1 MASMDSM
8 DSSDSSDSG
17 AYERRVAARFA
28 SFDQDGNGWI
38 DREDFSTAAAALLAA
53 FGTTA
58 RCDKGQALYGGAEA
72 LWQGL
77 AGIADVDGDQRVT
90 RKEFVGGAL
99 KRLRDRTSGFTEIAR
114 PFLHAAFAVADT
126 AGAGTVSVRDA
137 ERALCAFGV
146 APAVAADVAVTLDK
160 DADGRITEPD
170 AVAAFAAYF
179 TTMP

>member
-1 MASMDSM
+1 MDSM
-8 DSSDSSDSG
+8 DSPESA

-38 DREDFSTAAAALLAA
+38 DREDFSTAAAALLAE
-53 FGTTA
+53 FSTTA

-90 RKEFVGGAL
+90 RQEFVGGAL
-99 KRLRDRTSGFTEIAR
+99 KRLRDRTTGFTEIAR

-126 AGAGTVSVRDA
+126 SGAGTVSVFDA
-137 ERALCAFGV
+137 ERALRALGV
-146 APAVAADVAVTLDK
+146 SPAVAGDVAARLDR
-160 DADGRITEPD
+160 DADGRITEAE
-170 AVAAFAAYF
+170 AVDAFAAYF

>member
-1 MASMDSM
+1 MDSM
-8 DSSDSSDSG
+8 NSPES
-17 AYERRVAARFA
+17 AEYERRVAARFA

-38 DREDFSTAAAALLAA
+38 DREDFSTAAAALLSE
-53 FGTTA
+53 FDTTA
-58 RCDKGQALYGGAEA
+58 RCDKGQALYAGAEA

-90 RKEFVGGAL
+90 RQEFVGGAL
-99 KRLRDRTSGFTEIAR
+99 KRLRDRTTGFTEIAR

-126 AGAGTVSVRDA
+126 AGVGTVSVPDA
-137 ERALCAFGV
+137 ERALRALGV
-146 APAVAADVAVTLDK
+146 SPGVAADVAVTLDE

-170 AVAAFAAYF
+170 AVTAFTAYF

>member
-1 MASMDSM
+1 MDRMNSPE
-8 DSSDSSDSG
+8 S
-17 AYERRVAARFA
+17 AEYEREVAARFA

-38 DREDFSTAAAALLAA
+38 DREDFSTAAAALLAE
-53 FGTTA
+53 FDTTA

-90 RKEFVGGAL
+90 RQEFVGGAL
-99 KRLRDRTSGFTEIAR
+99 KRLRDRTRGFTEIAR

-126 AGAGTVSVRDA
+126 SGEGTLSLPDA
-137 ERALCAFGV
+137 ERALRALGV
-146 APAVAADVAVTLDK
+146 SPGLAADAAAALDR

-170 AVAAFAAYF
+170 ALAAFAAYF
-179 TTMP
+179 TTMT

>member
-1 MASMDSM
+1 MNSPESVE
-8 DSSDSSDSG
+8 
-17 AYERRVAARFA
+17 YERRVAARFA

-38 DREDFSTAAAALLAA
+38 DREDFSTAAAALLSE
-53 FGTTA
+53 FDTTA

-90 RKEFVGGAL
+90 RQEFVGGAL
-99 KRLRDRTSGFTEIAR
+99 KRLRDRTTGFTEIAR

-126 AGAGTVSVRDA
+126 AGAGTVSVPDA
-137 ERALCAFGV
+137 ERALRALGV
-146 APAVAADVAVTLDK
+146 SPGVAADVAVTLDV

-170 AVAAFAAYF
+170 AVAAFTTYF
-179 TTMP
+179 TTLP

>member
-1 MASMDSM
+1 MDSM
-8 DSSDSSDSG
+8 DSPES
-17 AYERRVAARFA
+17 AEYERRVAARFA

-38 DREDFSTAAAALLAA
+38 DREDFSTAAAALLSE
-53 FGTTA
+53 FDTTA

-90 RKEFVGGAL
+90 RQEFVGGAL
-99 KRLRDRTSGFTEIAR
+99 KRLRDRTTGFTEIAR

-126 AGAGTVSVRDA
+126 AGVGTVSVPDA
-137 ERALCAFGV
+137 ERALRALGV
-146 APAVAADVAVTLDK
+146 SPGVAADVAVTLDE

-170 AVAAFAAYF
+170 AVTAFTAYF